1 MPLPDFLKPLFQL
14 FHRDKDNSPGP
25 TSSMAALM
33 FHSQNRAQGGEDKKS
48 FPHTGVLGK
57 ELGAAS
63 WPCTLSARSEGQL
76 QAHTVHDHNH
86 HKGAEATGAVRS
98 GRRCYVNSNIYP
110 PAGCLRHTNTSCK
123 HSSTINTYGV
133 FHVFFS
139 CLNYIQG
146 PLLLFLIQ

>member
-14 FHRDKDNSPGP
+14 FQIDKDNSPGP
-25 TSSMAALM
+25 SSSMAALL
-33 FHSQNRAQGGEDKKS
+33 FHSQNGAQCREDKKS
-48 FPHTGVLGK
+48 FPHTGVLG
-57 ELGAAS
+57 EEVGAAS
-63 WPCTLSARSEGQL
+63 WPRTLSARSEGQL
-76 QAHTVHDHNH
+76 QARTVHDHSH
-86 HKGAEATGAVRS
+86 CKGAETAGAVRP
-98 GRRCYVNSNIYP
+98 GRRCYGNSNIYP
-110 PAGCLRHTNTSCK
+110 PAGCPRRTNTSCK